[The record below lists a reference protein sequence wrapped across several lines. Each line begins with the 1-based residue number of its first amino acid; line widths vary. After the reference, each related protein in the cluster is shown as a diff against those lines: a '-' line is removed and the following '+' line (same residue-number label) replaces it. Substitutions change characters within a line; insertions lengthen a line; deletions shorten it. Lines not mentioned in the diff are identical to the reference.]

1 MWFAARGPAAAGHHE
16 ARRPLRDAGPS
27 KRVFGRIASFMSR
40 PEHRGRIL
48 FFLVTAR
55 PDLVPVDLK
64 RQGRAEEHLALFYSE
79 TRDGREELLRV
90 MMRRTGLEDLPAAS
104 VPEALLGP
112 DTGTLG
118 GADLEA
124 LLMRAK
130 FRAAASETDAGEAPA
145 VPAEPLQAATDDFA
159 PPTYPDEIELQ
170 ELAAAL
176 ECTRRSMLP
185 ERFRA
190 MDRREAARRLQRLK
204 A

>member
-55 PDLVPVDLK
+55 P
-64 RQGRAEEHLALFYSE
+64 
-79 TRDGREELLRV
+79 
-90 MMRRTGLEDLPAAS
+90 
-104 VPEALLGP
+104 
-112 DTGTLG
+112 
-118 GADLEA
+118 
-124 LLMRAK
+124 
-130 FRAAASETDAGEAPA
+130 
-145 VPAEPLQAATDDFA
+145 LQAATDDFA

-190 MDRREAARRLQRLK
+190 MDPREAARRLRRLK

>member
-40 PEHRGRIL
+40 PEHRGRIP
-48 FFLVTAR
+48 FFLVAAR

-64 RQGRAEEHLALFYSE
+64 RQGRAE
-79 TRDGREELLRV
+79 
-90 MMRRTGLEDLPAAS
+90 
-104 VPEALLGP
+104 
-112 DTGTLG
+112 
-118 GADLEA
+118 
-124 LLMRAK
+124 
-130 FRAAASETDAGEAPA
+130 
-145 VPAEPLQAATDDFA
+145 EPLQAATDDFA

-176 ECTRRSMLP
+176 ECTRRLMLP